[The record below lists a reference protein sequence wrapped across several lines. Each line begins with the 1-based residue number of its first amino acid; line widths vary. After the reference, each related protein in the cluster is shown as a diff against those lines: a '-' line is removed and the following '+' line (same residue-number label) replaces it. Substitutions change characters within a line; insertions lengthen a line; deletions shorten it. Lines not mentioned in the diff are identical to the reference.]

1 MQQAQIILRL
11 LFVPHQQLAE
21 TVQPRM
27 RSFHPPSAGRLLAPA
42 DRFGFPADLPHMRN
56 ITAFPHNR
64 RGGLATVAFIG
75 TQVLATPTGRLG
87 SPNHNAV
94 QCLGQQFHIMPV
106 GPADDKRERDA
117 SPVHQQTAFGA
128 FFPPDPWGCCPPLPA
143 PRELCPGCRQCS
155 AIPKQSLPD
164 RRIRPN
170 RPATVAGRIP
180 PRATAESDGEPP
192 WHCQNSWAKL
202 STDNPSAT
210 HTQWR
215 RTPNAVLTACARL
228 RDAAGI
234 FDLWLAPRA
243 LEPAARPE
251 SRVHRRLPKSKL
263 CSCRQPNK
271 AHIPCKA
278 YLGISSKALYD
289 LLELHNEVSQAV
301 EHDGSARL
309 CGQPGVAAGWPG
321 GMAR

>member
-1 MQQAQIILRL
+1 MQQAQIILRF

-27 RSFHPPSAGRLLAPA
+27 RSFHPPSAGRLLPSA
-42 DRFGFPADLPHMRN
+42 DRFGFLADLPHMRN
-56 ITAFPHNR
+56 ITAFAHNR
-64 RGGLATVAFIG
+64 GGGLATVAFIG

-117 SPVHQQTAFGA
+117 SPVDQQTAFGA
-128 FFPPDPWGCCPPLPA
+128 FFSPDPWGCCPPLPA
-143 PRELCPGCRQCS
+143 PMELCPGCRQCS

-164 RRIRPN
+164 RRIRLN
-170 RPATVAGRIP
+170 RPATVGGRIP
-180 PRATAESDGEPP
+180 PLATAESDGEPP

-215 RTPNAVLTACARL
+215 RTRSAVLTACARL

-243 LEPAARPE
+243 LEPVARPE
-251 SRVHRRLPKSKL
+251 SRVDRRLPKSKL
-263 CSCRQPNK
+263 CSCRQRNK
-271 AHIPCKA
+271 AHTPCKA
-278 YLGISSKALYD
+278 YLGISSKAIL
-289 LLELHNEVSQAV
+289 
-301 EHDGSARL
+301 
-309 CGQPGVAAGWPG
+309 
-321 GMAR
+321 